1 MKILFLKF
9 IIDINSENDESK
21 HWCRMEVES
30 PKLLSNIG
38 LSNTNNNEDLLDGN
52 SSSQD
57 IINNER
63 FEQDQFNDVDNTSDN
78 ESNDIRSNNRG
89 INSNIEVHDSNTIL
103 ENSIDNDYVNCNKE
117 SGFFDTD
124 GSSETTNENLNVYEK
139 CDNKEDEFRIENE
152 SNFSDEKQAEPSF
165 SEEGNGNIF
174 VKPSFQISES
184 SNSNISCDK
193 KEDKDNKN
201 DIIEFYHES
210 QWNPKNSDTYKNNVN
225 DILTFSEENPFLEKS
240 PQILKVENE
249 TCIEDVKLVSSIED
263 SSPSSSSSKSSI
275 VHLVEGK
282 GEASVTCD
290 KPHIEF
296 NDDSSSNVNKND
308 SNFNTR

>member
-1 MKILFLKF
+1 
-9 IIDINSENDESK
+9 
-21 HWCRMEVES
+21 MEVES

-38 LSNTNNNEDLLDGN
+38 LNNTNNNGELQDEN
-52 SSSQD
+52 PSSQD
-57 IINNER
+57 IINER
-63 FEQDQFNDVDNTSDN
+63 FEQDRFNGIDNASDN
-78 ESNDIRSNNRG
+78 ESDDIKLNKQVTPTAGLSNDGNVIIENR
-89 INSNIEVHDSNTIL
+89 N
-103 ENSIDNDYVNCNKE
+103 DNDYSNSKNE
-117 SGFFDTD
+117 SCFLDTD
-124 GSSETTNENLNVYEK
+124 DNGEIANENSNLYEK

-152 SNFSDEKQAEPSF
+152 SNFSDEKLAES
-165 SEEGNGNIF
+165 SEGNGNIYA
-174 VKPSFQISES
+174 KPSFQISES

-201 DIIEFYHES
+201 DIIEFYHDS

-240 PQILKVENE
+240 PQIFVENE
-249 TCIEDVKLVSSIED
+249 TIEDVKLVSSIED

-275 VHLVEGK
+275 VHLVEEK

-296 NDDSSSNVNKND
+296 SDDSSSNVNKND
-308 SNFNTR
+308 SNINTR

>member
-1 MKILFLKF
+1 
-9 IIDINSENDESK
+9 
-21 HWCRMEVES
+21 MEVES

-38 LSNTNNNEDLLDGN
+38 LNNTNNNGELQDEN
-52 SSSQD
+52 PSSQD
-57 IINNER
+57 IINER
-63 FEQDQFNDVDNTSDN
+63 FEQDRINGLDNASDN
-78 ESNDIRSNNRG
+78 ESDDIKLTKQVSPTAGLSNEGNV
-89 INSNIEVHDSNTIL
+89 IIEDRN
-103 ENSIDNDYVNCNKE
+103 DNDYLNSKNE
-117 SGFFDTD
+117 SCFLDTD
-124 GSSETTNENLNVYEK
+124 DNGEIANENLNLYEK

-152 SNFSDEKQAEPSF
+152 SNFSDEKLAEPS
-165 SEEGNGNIF
+165 EGNGNIY

-201 DIIEFYHES
+201 DIIEFYHDS

-240 PQILKVENE
+240 PQILVENE
-249 TCIEDVKLVSSIED
+249 TIEDVKLVSSIED

-275 VHLVEGK
+275 VHLVEEK

-296 NDDSSSNVNKND
+296 SDDSSSNVNKND
-308 SNFNTR
+308 SNINTR

>member
-1 MKILFLKF
+1 
-9 IIDINSENDESK
+9 
-21 HWCRMEVES
+21 MEVES

-38 LSNTNNNEDLLDGN
+38 LNNTNNNGELQDEN
-52 SSSQD
+52 PSSQD
-57 IINNER
+57 IIDER
-63 FEQDQFNDVDNTSDN
+63 FEQDRINGLDNASDN
-78 ESNDIRSNNRG
+78 ESDDIKLTKQVSPTAGLSNEGNV
-89 INSNIEVHDSNTIL
+89 IIEDRN
-103 ENSIDNDYVNCNKE
+103 DNDYLNSKNE
-117 SGFFDTD
+117 SCFLDTD
-124 GSSETTNENLNVYEK
+124 DNGEIANENLNLYEK

-152 SNFSDEKQAEPSF
+152 SNFSDEKLAEPS
-165 SEEGNGNIF
+165 EGNGNIY

-201 DIIEFYHES
+201 DIIEFYHDS

-240 PQILKVENE
+240 PQILVENE
-249 TCIEDVKLVSSIED
+249 TIEDVKLVSSIED

-275 VHLVEGK
+275 VHLVEEK

-296 NDDSSSNVNKND
+296 SDDSSSNVNKND
-308 SNFNTR
+308 SNINTR

>member
-1 MKILFLKF
+1 
-9 IIDINSENDESK
+9 
-21 HWCRMEVES
+21 MEVES

-38 LSNTNNNEDLLDGN
+38 LNNTNNNRELQDEN
-52 SSSQD
+52 PSSQD
-57 IINNER
+57 IINER
-63 FEQDQFNDVDNTSDN
+63 FEQDRINGLDNASDN
-78 ESNDIRSNNRG
+78 ESDDIKLNKQVTPTPGLSNDGNVIIEN
-89 INSNIEVHDSNTIL
+89 IN
-103 ENSIDNDYVNCNKE
+103 DNDYLNSKDE
-117 SGFFDTD
+117 SCFLDTD
-124 GSSETTNENLNVYEK
+124 DSREIANENSNLYEK

-152 SNFSDEKQAEPSF
+152 SNFSDEKLAEPS
-165 SEEGNGNIF
+165 EGNGNIY

-184 SNSNISCDK
+184 SNSKISCDK

-201 DIIEFYHES
+201 DIIESYHDS

-240 PQILKVENE
+240 PQILVENE
-249 TCIEDVKLVSSIED
+249 TIEDVKLVSSIED

-275 VHLVEGK
+275 VHLVEEK

-296 NDDSSSNVNKND
+296 SDDSSSNVNKND
-308 SNFNTR
+308 SNINTR

>member
-1 MKILFLKF
+1 
-9 IIDINSENDESK
+9 
-21 HWCRMEVES
+21 MEVES

-38 LSNTNNNEDLLDGN
+38 LNNTNNNGELQDEN
-52 SSSQD
+52 PSSQD
-57 IINNER
+57 IINER
-63 FEQDQFNDVDNTSDN
+63 FEQDRFNGIDNASDN
-78 ESNDIRSNNRG
+78 ESDDIKLNKQVTPTAGLSNDGNVIIENR
-89 INSNIEVHDSNTIL
+89 N
-103 ENSIDNDYVNCNKE
+103 DNDYLNSKNE
-117 SGFFDTD
+117 SCFLDTD
-124 GSSETTNENLNVYEK
+124 DSREIANENSKLYEK

-152 SNFSDEKQAEPSF
+152 SNFSDEKLAEPS
-165 SEEGNGNIF
+165 EGNGNIY
-174 VKPSFQISES
+174 VKPSFQISEP

-201 DIIEFYHES
+201 DIIEFYHDS

-240 PQILKVENE
+240 PQILVENE
-249 TCIEDVKLVSSIED
+249 TIEDVKLVSSIED

-275 VHLVEGK
+275 VHLVEEK

-296 NDDSSSNVNKND
+296 SDDSSSNVNKND
-308 SNFNTR
+308 SNINTR

>member
-1 MKILFLKF
+1 
-9 IIDINSENDESK
+9 
-21 HWCRMEVES
+21 MEVES

-38 LSNTNNNEDLLDGN
+38 LNNTNNNGELQDEN
-52 SSSQD
+52 PSSQD
-57 IINNER
+57 IINER
-63 FEQDQFNDVDNTSDN
+63 FEQDRFNGIDNTSDN
-78 ESNDIRSNNRG
+78 ESDDIKLNKQVTPTPGLSNDGNVIIENR
-89 INSNIEVHDSNTIL
+89 N
-103 ENSIDNDYVNCNKE
+103 DNDYLNSKNE
-117 SGFFDTD
+117 SCFLDTD
-124 GSSETTNENLNVYEK
+124 DNGEIANENSNLYEK

-152 SNFSDEKQAEPSF
+152 SNFSDEKLAEPS
-165 SEEGNGNIF
+165 EGNGNIY

-201 DIIEFYHES
+201 DIIEFYHDS

-240 PQILKVENE
+240 PQILVENE
-249 TCIEDVKLVSSIED
+249 TIEDVKLVSSIED

-275 VHLVEGK
+275 VHLVEEK

-296 NDDSSSNVNKND
+296 SDDSSSNVNKND
-308 SNFNTR
+308 SNINTR

>member
-1 MKILFLKF
+1 
-9 IIDINSENDESK
+9 
-21 HWCRMEVES
+21 MEVES

-38 LSNTNNNEDLLDGN
+38 LNNTNNNRELQDEN
-52 SSSQD
+52 PSSQD
-57 IINNER
+57 IINER
-63 FEQDQFNDVDNTSDN
+63 FEQDRINGLDNASDN
-78 ESNDIRSNNRG
+78 ESDDIKLNKQVSPTAGLSNDGNVIIENR
-89 INSNIEVHDSNTIL
+89 N
-103 ENSIDNDYVNCNKE
+103 DNDYVNSKNE
-117 SGFFDTD
+117 SCFLDTD
-124 GSSETTNENLNVYEK
+124 DNGEIANENSNLYEK

-152 SNFSDEKQAEPSF
+152 SNFSDEKLAEPS
-165 SEEGNGNIF
+165 EGNGNIY

-184 SNSNISCDK
+184 SNSKISCDK

-201 DIIEFYHES
+201 DIIESYHDS

-240 PQILKVENE
+240 PQILVENE
-249 TCIEDVKLVSSIED
+249 TIEDVKLVSSIED

-275 VHLVEGK
+275 VHLVEEK

-296 NDDSSSNVNKND
+296 SDDSSSNVNKND
-308 SNFNTR
+308 SNINTR